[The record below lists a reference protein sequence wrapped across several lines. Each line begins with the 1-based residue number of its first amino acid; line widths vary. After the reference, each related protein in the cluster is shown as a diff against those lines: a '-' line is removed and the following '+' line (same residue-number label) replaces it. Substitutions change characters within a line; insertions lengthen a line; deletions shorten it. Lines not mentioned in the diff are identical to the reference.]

1 MKKLTMISMAA
12 VLSLSLVAVG
22 CAKKETA
29 PTPAATTGGAATATP
44 AAGGKPVTIKMFQF
58 KVEIADQL
66 GKLIQEYQKLNPNVK
81 IQVDT
86 VGGGADYGAAL
97 LAKFNSGDKPDIFNN
112 GGFSDMDKWIRKP
125 GRSFRSTMG

>member
-12 VLSLSLVAVG
+12 VLSLSLVAAG

-29 PTPAATTGGAATATP
+29 PTPTATTGGAATATP

-66 GKLIQEYQKLNPNVK
+66 GKIDSRISK
-81 IQVDT
+81 
-86 VGGGADYGAAL
+86 
-97 LAKFNSGDKPDIFNN
+97 AKS
-112 GGFSDMDKWIRKP
+112 
-125 GRSFRSTMG
+125 